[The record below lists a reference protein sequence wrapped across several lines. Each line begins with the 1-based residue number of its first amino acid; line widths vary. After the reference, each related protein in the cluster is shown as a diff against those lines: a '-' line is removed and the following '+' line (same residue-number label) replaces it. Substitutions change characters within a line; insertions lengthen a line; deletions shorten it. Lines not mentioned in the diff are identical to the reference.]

1 MLRGRDGSKDGG
13 RISPPKRK
21 PNKYRTRVLVQPPG
35 TSTSTSTSPRP
46 SYGRGAAT
54 TSHLTVHAAA
64 VATLDEA
71 IYIHNEL
78 KKNSCIT
85 CPGKTGFKY
94 RCRLDLM
101 SLRATNLLQRN
112 YRKNERFWE
121 NPKLRSPINRTIHMF
136 CQNVL
141 PLS

>member
-78 KKNSCIT
+78 KKKQLYHL
-85 CPGKTGFKY
+85 P
-94 RCRLDLM
+94 R
-101 SLRATNLLQRN
+101 
-112 YRKNERFWE
+112 E
-121 NPKLRSPINRTIHMF
+121 NWFQVQMQT
-136 CQNVL
+136 
-141 PLS
+141 